1 MTRRPGVGHR
11 IRQARLRT
19 GLSQTELAGADIS
32 PSYVSLV
39 EHGKRI
45 PSEDVLKVLSERLGV
60 PVQDLLE
67 DAEEHEP
74 PAPAAP
80 GADVRRVDL
89 VSRFVQA
96 RKQWEGGDPEAALTH
111 FASVMENDSAAQHQ
125 DVLLESR
132 LSVAEI
138 LHELGRTG
146 EALEALQSLLDDLDA
161 AETPELWQRVEI
173 TTADLLERTGQVGEA
188 LQHAHAAYLAAQTGR
203 VQGRVSRLRAQE
215 AMVRCCYWTGNL
227 GWVEGLDPTA
237 GDPEQAYSPLLGSVR
252 LYQALVLREN
262 GRHEEAIDM
271 VASSVAQ
278 LKPIDDPELWGRFTV
293 LHADLTLLSR
303 GDAVAARES
312 LERARQMMSF
322 VSVTE
327 VPYWLTA
334 EDAACTLAEGR
345 PEAAAELAGR
355 VMRDRND
362 LRAHSLGA
370 SLLLAARVLAD
381 TGHTER
387 ARACCI
393 RAAGLFQKAQAYRYA
408 AVAWEMLNGPQGLGG
423 RTANGLDAS

>member
-1 MTRRPGVGHR
+1 M
-11 IRQARLRT
+11 RT

-45 PSEDVLKVLSERLGV
+45 PSDDVLKVLSERLGV
-60 PVQDLLE
+60 PVPELLE
-67 DAEEHEP
+67 EP
-74 PAPAAP
+74 EPAPADAAVP
-80 GADVRRVDL
+80 AGLAEPAGPAGPAGPAEGTDVRRVDL

-96 RKQWEGGDPEAALTH
+96 RRQWESGDPEAALAH
-111 FASVMENDSAAQHQ
+111 FAGVIANDSTAQHR

-138 LHELGRTG
+138 LRELGRTG
-146 EALEALQSLLDDLDA
+146 EALEALLALLDDLDT

-188 LQHAHAAYLAAQTGR
+188 LRHAHTAYLASQTGR

-215 AMVRCCYWTGNL
+215 VMVRCCYWTGNL
-227 GWVEGLDPTA
+227 SWVDGLDPAA
-237 GDPEQAYSPLLGSVR
+237 GDPETAYSPLLGSVR
-252 LYQALVLREN
+252 LYQALIQREA
-262 GRHEEAIDM
+262 GRHEEAVDA

-278 LKPIDDPELWGRFTV
+278 LKPIDDPELWGRTTV
-293 LHADLTLLSR
+293 LYANLTLLRR
-303 GDAVAARES
+303 GDAGAARES

-322 VSVTE
+322 VSTTE

-334 EDAACTLAEGR
+334 EDAVCALAEGR
-345 PEAAAELAGR
+345 PEAAAELAGL

-362 LRAHSLGA
+362 VRAHSLGS
-370 SLLLAARVLAD
+370 SLLPAARVLAD
-381 TGHTER
+381 TGHPEE
-387 ARACCI
+387 ARACCV
-393 RAAGLFQKAQAYRYA
+393 RAAELFQKAQAYRYA
-408 AVAWEMLNGPQGLGG
+408 AVAWELLNGPEGLARPTLGPG
-423 RTANGLDAS
+423 RS